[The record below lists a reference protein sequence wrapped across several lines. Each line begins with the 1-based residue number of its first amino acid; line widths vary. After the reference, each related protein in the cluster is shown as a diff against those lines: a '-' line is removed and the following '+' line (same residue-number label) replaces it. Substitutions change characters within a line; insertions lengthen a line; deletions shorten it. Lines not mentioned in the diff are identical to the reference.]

1 MAIKNEIVRKIFDD
15 LDLYRDWCR
24 YEGKVYNEAALYD
37 RTDRNWQQYEK
48 YLSYVESQTRGK
60 SKGHVK

>member
-24 YEGKVYNEAALYD
+24 HEGKVYDEAALYN
-37 RTDRNWQQYEK
+37 RTDSNWQQYER
-48 YLSYVESQTRGK
+48 YISYMSSKDRSK
-60 SKGHVK
+60 SKRVN